1 MKIYPIILAV
11 ICLLPTASFAEGAF
25 EVGVSGAKIGDL
37 GNSNGLEA
45 GYRITP
51 TLRVRGGYSTL
62 DYKQDRTFSTGQIKF
77 TEQLKQKNARF
88 TLDWFPWQ
96 DKNGFYGSAG
106 ITHLGDPSTLSATV
120 TPTPGVGYSLN
131 GKQYA
136 AADLG
141 NITGAVETKK
151 TLPYVGVGY
160 NHCFGKK
167 SGNGWYIQAEA
178 GQVSGLSSQIKMQSS
193 NPNNWSSLPADLQA
207 YADQESTKL
216 KNSYTLY
223 GITIGYRF

>member
-1 MKIYPIILAV
+1 MKIYPIILAI
-11 ICLLPTASFAEGAF
+11 ICLLPTASFGEGAF

-51 TLRVRGGYSTL
+51 TLRVRAGYSAL
-62 DYKQDRTFSTGQIKF
+62 DYQLDRTFSSVQF
-77 TEQLKQKNARF
+77 SEQLKQKNARL

-96 DKNGFYGSAG
+96 DKNGLYGSAG
-106 ITHLGDPSTLSATV
+106 ITRLGAPATLSAKV
-120 TPTPGVGYSLN
+120 DPTLNYTIN
-131 GKQYA
+131 GKLYTA
-136 AADLG
+136 AHLG
-141 NITGAVETKK
+141 QITGTVETNK
-151 TLPYVGVGY
+151 TLPYIGIGY
-160 NHCFGKK
+160 AHHFGKK
-167 SGNGWYIQAEA
+167 NGNGWYVQTEA
-178 GQVSGLSSQIKMQSS
+178 GQVSGLSPQMKMQST
-193 NPNNWSSLPADLQA
+193 NPSPPANLPGDLQA